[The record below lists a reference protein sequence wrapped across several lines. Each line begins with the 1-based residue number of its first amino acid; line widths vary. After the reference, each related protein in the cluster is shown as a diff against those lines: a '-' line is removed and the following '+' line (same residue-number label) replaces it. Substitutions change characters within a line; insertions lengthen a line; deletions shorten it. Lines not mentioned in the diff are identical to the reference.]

1 MQLTANPLR
10 SLAATDP
17 YRWAKKI
24 MKTTFIFGAGT
35 EYGQGIPIISNLA
48 VELMS
53 FEETNAEL
61 CTAIRTRLKG
71 MRFRLKS
78 SILQDASNYFK
89 SLFSDTRK
97 PELLIEQLEQD
108 DVRPSKEEEGTV
120 YQKYWRFLY
129 QIAQKIKS
137 ASNGLYLD
145 EDLKEIIEDIAEIG
159 VIDYRLIEDSHI
171 VPSYSI
177 ERSLSKIFE
186 TIILG
191 KTDEEIGSKKIEKL
205 KDILLGDKW
214 NVEKMLADYFQG
226 FYQDNDNKKKI
237 YAYLSWLLW
246 FYFRIKQIEVRDNE
260 NKFYSVVANKIKGD
274 DFVFTFNYTKL
285 AYLAG
290 IENVIHVHGDLDKYY
305 NYGTRVGARLPDPKD
320 TPSDEVEN
328 LKELITKLLSFD
340 ENLVNLPSLVPPLPF
355 KPILSLE
362 SVENY
367 YKFYNHMLSGDSN
380 TCVVVGFSYSDVDVH
395 LNMMFRQFKGKMV
408 HINPDQTIPSV
419 IARMKGINIDSM
431 MPTFV
436 NDVQGQQIGSNDLW
450 IPLRAE
456 EITEELLNE
465 IIK

>member
-1 MQLTANPLR
+1 
-10 SLAATDP
+10 
-17 YRWAKKI
+17 

-35 EYGQGIPIISNLA
+35 EYNQGIPVISNLA

-53 FEETNAEL
+53 FEENSAEL

-108 DVRPSKEEEGTV
+108 DIKPSKDEEGTV

-129 QIAQKIKS
+129 QVAQKIKS
-137 ASNGLYLD
+137 AANGLYLD
-145 EDLKEIIEDIAEIG
+145 EDLKEVIEEIADIG
-159 VIDYRLIEDSHI
+159 VIDYKLIEDSHI

-177 ERSLSKIFE
+177 ERTLSKIFE

-191 KTDEEIGSKKIEKL
+191 KTNKEIGSSKIEKL

-214 NVEKMLADYFQG
+214 NVEKMLADFFQG
-226 FYQDNDNKKKI
+226 FYQDNDNKKKV

-246 FYFRIKQIEVRDNE
+246 FYFRVKQIEVKKND
-260 NKFYSVVANKIKGD
+260 NKFYKIISNIIKED

-290 IENVIHVHGDLDKYY
+290 IENVIHVHGDLDRYY
-305 NYGTRVGARLPDPKD
+305 NYGTRVGAKLPDPKS
-320 TPSDEVEN
+320 TPPEEIEN
-328 LKELITKLLSFD
+328 LKELIAKLLSFD

-367 YKFYNHMLSGDSN
+367 YKFYHHMQGGDSDI
-380 TCVVVGFSYSDVDVH
+380 CIVVGFSYSDVDVH

-408 HINPDQTIPSV
+408 HINPDPSIPSV
-419 IARMKGINIDSM
+419 IARMKGINIDSI
-431 MPTFV
+431 MPTFIL
-436 NDVQGQQIGSNDLW
+436 DVQGQQIGNNDLW
-450 IPLRAE
+450 IPLKAE
-456 EITEELLNE
+456 DVTEELFE
-465 IIK
+465 AIMQ

>member
-1 MQLTANPLR
+1 
-10 SLAATDP
+10 
-17 YRWAKKI
+17 
-24 MKTTFIFGAGT
+24 MKATFIFGAGT
-35 EYGQGIPIISNLA
+35 EYNQGIPIISNLA

-53 FEETNAEL
+53 FEENNAEL

-97 PELLIEQLEQD
+97 PYLLIEQLEQD
-108 DVRPSKEEEGTV
+108 DIKPSKDEEGTV

-137 ASNGLYLD
+137 AADGLYLD
-145 EDLKEIIEDIAEIG
+145 EDLKEVIEEIADIG
-159 VIDYRLIEDSHI
+159 VIDYKLIEDSHI

-177 ERSLSKIFE
+177 ERTLSKIFE

-191 KTDEEIGSKKIEKL
+191 KTDKEIGSPKIEKL

-246 FYFRIKQIEVRDNE
+246 FYFRIKQIEVKEND
-260 NKFYSVVANKIKGD
+260 NKFYKVVAKIIEND

-305 NYGTRVGARLPDPKD
+305 NYGTRVGAKLPDPKS
-320 TPSDEVEN
+320 TPSEEIEN
-328 LKELITKLLSFD
+328 LKELIAKLLLFD
-340 ENLVNLPSLVPPLPF
+340 ENLVNLPSLIPPLPF

-367 YKFYNHMLSGDSN
+367 YKFYNHMQSNDSN
-380 TCVVVGFSYSDVDVH
+380 ICIVVGFSYSDVDVH
-395 LNMMFRQFKGKMV
+395 LNMLFRQFNGKMI
-408 HINPDQTIPSV
+408 HINPDPAIPSV
-419 IARMKGINIDSM
+419 IARMKGISIESI
-431 MPTFV
+431 MPTFIL
-436 NDVQGQQIGSNDLW
+436 DIQGQQVGSNDLW
-450 IPLRAE
+450 IPLKAE
-456 EITEELLNE
+456 DVSEELLKA
-465 IIK
+465 IMQ